1 MSIKKEDLFVNN
13 DTVEQVSRYIDNIC
27 SDPGFLC
34 NNKQLCGSNT
44 SIYTSV
50 DNVNKICDNII
61 EGNKCDNEFKECVI
75 LATNYIDES
84 EKYISTSFV
93 NIIVPI
99 PNEVDDL
106 GNQKFLRL
114 PALSSSK
121 NPKSKDICNICACMN
136 RFSTSPGAGDNNY
149 TSPGQNQCIYP
160 SSFEYYY
167 YPISVDNINNILKD
181 TPKIVLGK
189 YTIINSNIIH
199 APSEESLNVG
209 NLYELLIKNKITKE
223 NTVNFIKYLYKDNQ
237 EKNNELNLYFI
248 NKDNKQVS
256 YINKGKSYENMSLF
270 YIIFIIII
278 ILVFYIL
285 L

>member
-1 MSIKKEDLFVNN
+1 MTKQILSKEFRRMQKLAGIITESQLNEEENISQEIQALIDKN
-13 DTVEQVSRYIDNIC
+13 DFLKGKVTAAP
-27 SDPGFLC
+27 SD
-34 NNKQLCGSNT
+34 
-44 SIYTSV
+44 
-50 DNVNKICDNII
+50 II